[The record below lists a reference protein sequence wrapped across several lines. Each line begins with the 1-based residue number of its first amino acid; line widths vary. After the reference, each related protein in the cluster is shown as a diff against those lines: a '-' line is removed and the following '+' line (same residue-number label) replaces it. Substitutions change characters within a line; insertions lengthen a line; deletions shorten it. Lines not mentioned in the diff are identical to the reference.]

1 MQNRLTSMDSVGNIL
16 FNSPDGL
23 RVDAND
29 MDVESIELILSRL
42 FFLEEWLENIECIYT
57 KKED

>member
-16 FNSPDGL
+16 FNSSDGL

-29 MDVESIELILSRL
+29 MDIESIELVLSRL
-42 FFLEEWLENIECIYT
+42 FFLEEWLENIEAGIYNA
-57 KKED
+57 K